1 MAKDYYEVLGVSRN
15 ADEKEVRSAFRRLA
29 RAYHPDLNPDDK
41 DAERKFK
48 EINEANEVLSDADKR
63 AKYDR
68 YGDNWMNADRIRERS
83 GANPRTSAG
92 GYASYGATFDFDLGN
107 LDDLLGGNLDD
118 LFSASR
124 RNARARARMRDQHT
138 DVAVS
143 VSLEEA
149 FSGAAR
155 TATIAA
161 ANGESKR
168 IEVTIPRAVDSG
180 SRVHISLDDGTQVF
194 FNISI
199 EPHPRFTRE
208 GNNLFAELSLPFE
221 DAVLG
226 GEAEFRSLKGR
237 IVIAIPPNSASARRI
252 RIAGHGMPIRG
263 GAADQYGDL
272 YIAVKPELPANLSD
286 DERRLLTEF
295 RRLRTE
301 NGKRGGL

>member
-41 DAERKFK
+41 EAERKFK

-68 YGDNWMNADRIRERS
+68 YGDNWMNADRVRERS
-83 GANPRTSAG
+83 GASAGGG
-92 GYASYGATFDFDLGN
+92 GYASYGTTFDFDLGN
-107 LDDLLGGNLDD
+107 LDDLLGGDLDD

-124 RNARARARMRDQHT
+124 RRARTRARMRSQHT

-143 VSLEEA
+143 ISLEEA

-155 TATIAA
+155 TATVAA

-194 FNISI
+194 FNISVL
-199 EPHPRFTRE
+199 PHPRFTRE
-208 GNNLFAELSLPFE
+208 GNNLLAELSLPFE

-237 IVIAIPPNSASARRI
+237 IVVTIPPNSASGRRI
-252 RIAGHGMPIRG
+252 RIAGHGMPVRG
-263 GAADQYGDL
+263 GAADEYGDL
-272 YIAVKPELPANLSD
+272 YISVKPELPANLSD
-286 DERRLLTEF
+286 DERLLLVEF
-295 RRLRTE
+295 RQLRIE
-301 NGKRGGL
+301 NGKRAP

>member
-15 ADEKEVRSAFRRLA
+15 ADDKEVRSAFRRLA

-41 DAERKFK
+41 EAERKFK
-48 EINEANEVLSDADKR
+48 EINEANEVLSDANKR

-68 YGDNWMNADRIRERS
+68 YGDNWMNADRVRERS
-83 GANPRTSAG
+83 GASAGGG
-92 GYASYGATFDFDLGN
+92 GYASYGTTFDFDLGN
-107 LDDLLGGNLDD
+107 LDDLLGGDLDD

-124 RNARARARMRDQHT
+124 RRARTRARMRSQHT

-143 VSLEEA
+143 ISLEEA

-155 TATIAA
+155 TATVAA

-194 FNISI
+194 FNISVL
-199 EPHPRFTRE
+199 PHPRFTRE
-208 GNNLFAELSLPFE
+208 GNNLLAELSLPFE

-226 GEAEFRSLKGR
+226 GEAEFRSLKGG
-237 IVIAIPPNSASARRI
+237 IVVTIPPNSASGRRI
-252 RIAGHGMPIRG
+252 RIAGHGMPARG
-263 GAADQYGDL
+263 GAADEYGDL
-272 YIAVKPELPANLSD
+272 YISVKPELPADMSD
-286 DERRLLTEF
+286 DERRLLVEF
-295 RRLRTE
+295 RRLRIE
-301 NGKRGGL
+301 NGKRAP

>member
-41 DAERKFK
+41 EAERKFK

-68 YGDNWMNADRIRERS
+68 YGDNWMNADRVRERS
-83 GANPRTSAG
+83 GASAGG
-92 GYASYGATFDFDLGN
+92 GYASYGTTFDFDLGN
-107 LDDLLGGNLDD
+107 LDDLLGGDLDD

-124 RNARARARMRDQHT
+124 RRARTRARMRSQHT

-143 VSLEEA
+143 ISLEEA

-155 TATIAA
+155 TATVAA

-194 FNISI
+194 FNISVL
-199 EPHPRFTRE
+199 PHPRFTRE
-208 GNNLFAELSLPFE
+208 GNNLLAELSLPFE

-237 IVIAIPPNSASARRI
+237 IVVTIPPNSASGRRI
-252 RIAGHGMPIRG
+252 RIAGHGMPVRG
-263 GAADQYGDL
+263 GAADEYGDL
-272 YIAVKPELPANLSD
+272 YISVKPELPANLSD
-286 DERRLLTEF
+286 DERQLLVEF
-295 RRLRTE
+295 RQLRIE
-301 NGKRGGL
+301 NGKRAP

>member
-1 MAKDYYEVLGVSRN
+1 MAKDYYELLGVSRN

-41 DAERKFK
+41 EAERKFK

-68 YGDNWMNADRIRERS
+68 YGDNWMNADRMRERS
-83 GANPRTSAG
+83 GASAGG
-92 GYASYGATFDFDLGN
+92 GYASYGTTFDFDLGN
-107 LDDLLGGNLDD
+107 LDDLLGGDLDD

-124 RNARARARMRDQHT
+124 RRARTRARMRSQHT

-143 VSLEEA
+143 ISLEEA

-155 TATIAA
+155 TATVAA

-194 FNISI
+194 FNISVL
-199 EPHPRFTRE
+199 PHPRFTRE
-208 GNNLFAELSLPFE
+208 GNNLLAELSLPFE

-237 IVIAIPPNSASARRI
+237 IVVTIPPNSASGRRI
-252 RIAGHGMPIRG
+252 RITGHGMPARG
-263 GAADQYGDL
+263 GAADEYGDL
-272 YIAVKPELPANLSD
+272 YISVKPELPANLSD
-286 DERRLLTEF
+286 DERQLLVEF
-295 RRLRTE
+295 RRLRIE
-301 NGKRGGL
+301 NGKRAP

>member
-15 ADEKEVRSAFRRLA
+15 ADEKAVRSAFRRLA
-29 RAYHPDLNPDDK
+29 REYHPDLNPDDK
-41 DAERKFK
+41 EAERKFK

-63 AKYDR
+63 AKYDC
-68 YGDNWMNADRIRERS
+68 YGDNWMHADRMRERGGASAS
-83 GANPRTSAG
+83 GGGSYTS
-92 GYASYGATFDFDLGN
+92 YETTFDFDLGN
-107 LDDLLGGNLDD
+107 LGDLLGGDLDD

-124 RNARARARMRDQHT
+124 RRARTRARMRSQHT

-143 VSLEEA
+143 ISLEEA

-155 TATIAA
+155 TVTVAA

-194 FNISI
+194 FNISVL
-199 EPHPRFTRE
+199 PHPRFTRE
-208 GNNLFAELSLPFE
+208 GDNLFAELNLPFE

-237 IVIAIPPNSASARRI
+237 IVVMIPPNSASGRRI
-252 RIAGHGMPIRG
+252 RIAGHGMPAR
-263 GAADQYGDL
+263 GAADEYGDL
-272 YIAVKPELPANLSD
+272 YISVKPELPANLSD
-286 DERRLLTEF
+286 DERQLLTEF
-295 RRLRTE
+295 RRLRIE
-301 NGKRGGL
+301 NGKRAP

>member
-41 DAERKFK
+41 EAERKFK

-68 YGDNWMNADRIRERS
+68 YGDNWMNADRMRERS
-83 GANPRTSAG
+83 GASAGGG
-92 GYASYGATFDFDLGN
+92 GYASYGTTFDFDLGN
-107 LDDLLGGNLDD
+107 LDDLLGGDLDD

-124 RNARARARMRDQHT
+124 RRARTRARMRSQHT

-143 VSLEEA
+143 ISLEEA

-155 TATIAA
+155 TATVAA

-194 FNISI
+194 FNISVL
-199 EPHPRFTRE
+199 PHPRFTRE
-208 GNNLFAELSLPFE
+208 GNNLLAELSLPFE
-221 DAVLG
+221 DTVLG

-237 IVIAIPPNSASARRI
+237 IVVTIPPNSASGRRI
-252 RIAGHGMPIRG
+252 RIAGHGMPVRG
-263 GAADQYGDL
+263 GAADEYGDL
-272 YIAVKPELPANLSD
+272 YISVKPELPANLSD
-286 DERRLLTEF
+286 DERQLLVEF
-295 RRLRTE
+295 RQLRIE
-301 NGKRGGL
+301 NGKRAP